1 MKTNL
6 SKYDTKAPK
15 NLEKEAV
22 KEDFMEMQNR
32 LSHLQNLLYAE
43 SKSSLLIIIQGVDT
57 SGKDAIIRKVF
68 SATNPMGVRVK
79 SFKEPTLEEEK
90 HDFLW
95 RVYPHYPETGI
106 MQIHNRSHY
115 EDIIM
120 PLLTKSLPEKIIKN
134 RIHLINAVEKNL
146 VLSNT
151 QILKFFLYISKNE
164 QEKRIAERMEDPEK
178 RWKYESDDRTALKK
192 YDKYIDIY
200 ERIFKDCS
208 KAAPWHII
216 PSDNRWFRNYRVAEI
231 VVNTLENMEMEYP
244 DMEE

>member
-1 MKTNL
+1 MKVNL
-6 SKYDTKAPK
+6 SKYNTKAPK
-15 NLEKEAV
+15 DLEKEEV
-22 KEDFMEMQNR
+22 KEDFMEMQKM
-32 LSHLQNLLYAE
+32 LSLLQNLLYAE
-43 SKSSLLIIIQGVDT
+43 SKNSLLIIIQGVDT

-68 SATNPMGVRVK
+68 SVTNPMGVRVK
-79 SFKEPTLEEEK
+79 AFKEPTPEEEK

-95 RVYPHYPETGI
+95 RVYPYYPETGI

-120 PLLTKSLPEKIIKN
+120 PLLKKSLPEKIIKN

-151 QILKFFLYISKNE
+151 HILKFFLYISKNE

-178 RWKYESDDRTALKK
+178 RWKYESDDRIALKK

-200 ERIFKDCS
+200 ERIFKDCA

-216 PSDNRWFRNYRVAEI
+216 PSDNKWYRNYRVAEI

-244 DMEE
+244 GLEE

>member
-1 MKTNL
+1 
-6 SKYDTKAPK
+6 
-15 NLEKEAV
+15 
-22 KEDFMEMQNR
+22 
-32 LSHLQNLLYAE
+32 
-43 SKSSLLIIIQGVDT
+43 
-57 SGKDAIIRKVF
+57 
-68 SATNPMGVRVK
+68 
-79 SFKEPTLEEEK
+79 
-90 HDFLW
+90 
-95 RVYPHYPETGI
+95 
-106 MQIHNRSHY
+106 
-115 EDIIM
+115 M
-120 PLLTKSLPEKIIKN
+120 PLLKKSLPEKIIKN

-216 PSDNRWFRNYRVAEI
+216 PSENRWFRNYRVAEI

-244 DMEE
+244 DMDE